1 MVAKCTKI
9 REIVQLFSLLEKNLA
24 INYNQTT
31 TTKAQF
37 FFVKKNTP
45 LLDNS

>member
-1 MVAKCTKI
+1 MAAKCTKI
-9 REIVQLFSLLEKNLA
+9 REISIVFTARKNLA

-37 FFVKKNTP
+37 FFVKKTP
-45 LLDNS
+45 RISR